1 MSTRAIRGAI
11 QVDADSA
18 SDIGSSVI
26 ELLQEILF
34 VNDLQPEDL
43 ISVIFTA
50 TPDLTAD
57 FPAAAARQIGFG
69 SVPLI
74 CASEI
79 DVPGAL
85 PRVIR
90 VMLHC
95 ETDKRP
101 DEIVHIYLKGAV
113 ALRRDLAQ

>member
-1 MSTRAIRGAI
+1 
-11 QVDADSA
+11 
-18 SDIGSSVI
+18 
-26 ELLQEILF
+26 
-34 VNDLQPEDL
+34 
-43 ISVIFTA
+43 
-50 TPDLTAD
+50 
-57 FPAAAARQIGFG
+57 
-69 SVPLI
+69 
-74 CASEI
+74 
-79 DVPGAL
+79 PGAL

>member
-1 MSTRAIRGAI
+1 MALKAIRGAI
-11 QVDADSA
+11 QIDDNTVAA
-18 SDIGSSVI
+18 IHQGVK
-26 ELLQEILF
+26 ELLSEVLLANAISADE
-34 VNDLQPEDL
+34 V
-43 ISVIFTA
+43 ISVILTS

-57 FPAAAARQIGFG
+57 FPAVGAREIGFG
-69 SVPLI
+69 SVPLL

-90 VMLHC
+90 VMLHVWF
-95 ETDKRP
+95 EGP
-101 DEIVHIYLKGAV
+101 IENVNHIYLRGAA